1 MNVGIEMMISSHSPS
16 LPDVAHV
23 MKRFPFLH
31 KQPSKSY
38 IHDSGVNI
46 FSIREIRFHQYNVI

>member
-16 LPDVAHV
+16 LPDAAQV
-23 MKRFPFLH
+23 MKTFPCLH

-38 IHDSGVNI
+38 IHDSGGNI
-46 FSIREIRFHQYNVI
+46 FSIQEIRFHQYNVI